1 MKYHEKEMNC
11 KSALSFWQS
20 FNLEERVLFYNPLDQ
35 KLIVAAKRLKTF
47 REGESHQ
54 QFPYIFSSRTFFPSV
69 KDSKWEGLGNETIAF
84 EYYFVEKNGK
94 QTLYYLNDWPEMM
107 ESEPVYHRHAYKVP
121 TDDYG
126 EWKELFHNVKQEIV
140 MQKVKKVVISREV
153 KIECDT
159 SVSIESLLKRL
170 MENNPNSF
178 IFAYF
183 KEGKTFLGATPEILV
198 QKEKEQLRSYA
209 LAGTISRRGQEDDEN
224 QRMAL
229 LNDPKNRHEHRLVV
243 EGIAKV
249 MKTYTDEVIIGE
261 TTTLALKNLYHL
273 RTPIR
278 AKVNENSSLT
288 DWVTRLHPTP
298 ALGGYPV
305 QKALEIIARFEKHE
319 RGLYAAPFGMM
330 NEQGDG
336 LFVVG
341 IRSALIEGNRVYA
354 YAGCGIV
361 EDSECEAEY
370 WETQNKVKTIIE
382 SLSDDYQP

>member
-1 MKYHEKEMNC
+1 MKYQEKEINL
-11 KSALSFWQS
+11 KSAFSFWQS
-20 FNLEERVLFYNPLDQ
+20 LDHEERVLFYNPLEQ
-35 KLIVAAKRLKTF
+35 KLIIGAKRLKTF
-47 REGESHQ
+47 GEGESYRR
-54 QFPYIFSSRTFFPSV
+54 FPYVFSSRTFFPSV

-84 EYYFVEKNGK
+84 EYYLVEKNGK
-94 QTLYYLNDWPEMM
+94 QTLYYSNDWTEIE
-107 ESEPVYHRHAYKVP
+107 ESEPVYHRHAYEVLAN
-121 TDDYG
+121 DYG
-126 EWKELFHNVKQEIV
+126 EWQELFNNVKQEIV
-140 MQKVKKVVISREV
+140 LQKVKKVVISREI

-159 SVSIESLLKRL
+159 SVSIESLLKKL

-198 QKEKEQLRSYA
+198 QKEKEQIMSYA
-209 LAGTISRRGQEDDEN
+209 LAGTISRSDQEHDEN
-224 QRMAL
+224 QRTAL
-229 LNDPKNRHEHRLVV
+229 LTDPKNRHEHQLVV

-273 RTPIR
+273 QTRIQ

-288 DWVTRLHPTP
+288 DWITRLHPTP

-305 QKALEIIARFEKHE
+305 QNALEIIARFEKHE

-336 LFVVG
+336 LFVAG
-341 IRSALIEGNRVYA
+341 IRSALIEGNRVFA

-361 EDSECEAEY
+361 EDSECEDEY
-370 WETQNKVKTIIE
+370 WETQNKVKTILE
-382 SLSDDYQP
+382 SL